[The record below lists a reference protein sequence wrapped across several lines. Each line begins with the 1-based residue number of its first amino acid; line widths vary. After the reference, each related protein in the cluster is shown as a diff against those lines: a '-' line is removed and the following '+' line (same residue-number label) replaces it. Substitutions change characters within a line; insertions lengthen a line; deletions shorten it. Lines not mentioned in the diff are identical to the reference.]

1 VTRRRLAVLLTV
13 TIAAGAGCADRRAP
27 KTAPA
32 KADNRPPSV
41 RLRCE
46 PCRVA
51 AGASA
56 SVVADAIDPDGDV
69 VSFRWSAAAGKV
81 VALGGR
87 IQWTAPSQE
96 GPVPITVEVTDGR
109 GGFATDAITLQVQR

>member
-1 VTRRRLAVLLTV
+1 MTRGHLSAVLAVLV
-13 TIAAGAGCADRRAP
+13 AAGAGCADRTAP
-27 KTAPA
+27 KTSPE
-32 KADNRPPSV
+32 KPDNRPPTV

-56 SVVADAIDPDGDV
+56 NVIAEANDPDGDV
-69 VSFRWSAAAGKV
+69 VSFRWGAAAGKV

-87 IQWTAPSQE
+87 IQWTAPTQE

-109 GGFATDAITLQVQR
+109 GGFATDAITLQVLK